1 MKVLKKIVIFFLSIV
16 FILNISKLSFAS
28 SQSENEINEIINN
41 KDNWILGYYQSW
53 GGSFKESTSSYCLK
67 EAVYIEP
74 GSYYIVIN
82 DSRFQLSIHQFDE
95 NGKWINN
102 YKDGLSDGKTIDIAE
117 NTSYIKINIS
127 SKVWGVNPIDY
138 FGYGL
143 SVNIMS
149 EYTPQIIEK
158 INLVDADLK
167 NISNVKSGMITSQTG
182 KPALDLNKVYFNN
195 YYFVDDTKYVVNLA
209 NPNVRMQILEFDEQD
224 KIIANNT
231 LPSGKAWQKQE
242 STSYI
247 AINFLNTKKD
257 ANYVYKNY
265 IEDLSTYLKPCLTKY
280 EKYNHNTN
288 FNTEFKAYDFART
301 MNVGWNLG
309 DALGSG
315 YCTEVGEDANLMLEC
330 SWGNPY
336 ITEDL
341 IDLVSKQGFNTIR
354 MPVTWFP
361 NCGTDENGHLVIG
374 KEWLSRVQDVVDYAI
389 KNDMYVIINTMGDA
403 DKLFYVGVE
412 DTDEWNKVLQD
423 ATDIWSQIAQY
434 FKDYDEHLIFESYN
448 EIGTK
453 TGWTYSKLATTQIN
467 ELNQVFADAVRKTGG
482 NNKYRLLMVPTYT
495 TSSKE
500 NITADFKL
508 PEDEENGRIM
518 ISVHVYNSMYDED
531 IEWKFQSLEDF
542 SIRLDAPIIIGEFGM
557 NSKSQ
562 LQELRATHMS
572 NYLAR
577 ATAHG
582 LKCCIWDDNYNWQL
596 IDRWNYS
603 NIKTDLINAMFQ
615 GFNEGIAYRTTKNK
629 VYYNNINQFHI
640 GGVNLGNGEIWN
652 TDYSTA
658 WWGGLVPLNDTR
670 TSTKIKIP
678 ENTDYISFNI
688 KTTQEAAE
696 VWIVGAVWF
705 DKAGNYLTYSK
716 SQEITSRYKLIKVP
730 EGAEYFSAGF
740 HDPYVNHNVSE
751 YGKWLKE
758 EKISLDITYINQED
772 FGLEQE
778 IVNVSNYDYNNR
790 ILKEA
795 VENKEREILDDC
807 DLNNI
812 YNWASGFYL
821 SSDGQYKA
829 SSNKICLKEYKT
841 VVPGTE
847 YNVKISDEEYKIS
860 IVELDND
867 FNFTEAHSNLSNGD
881 TYTVSDNTKYIG
893 LYLFKNETNDIKYSD
908 YRNLFINDEFSIE
921 LEKISNN
928 IPEEVENPT
937 DEDEE
942 EQPIEEPKPPAN
954 EEPKDEQPTEEEN
967 PPIEE
972 DKKEEP
978 TLPSD
983 EGEKDEQ
990 LKEEEKHP
998 VEDEKD
1004 KQPTEEGN
1012 EAVEDDKKEEQP
1024 IEETPL
1030 EENKKENEPIEE
1042 EKTTEEKNPV
1052 EKEDKEENKTSAET
1066 TKNEEQTQ
1074 SDTDKK
1080 RNEQTSNTI
1089 NNTSS
1094 NTIKSDNSNNNTIK
1108 NETTNSNTVKSENI
1122 QTNADNTVAKNS
1134 IPSAGTSRTTLG
1146 FLIMAIISSIYI
1158 FIKK

>member
-1 MKVLKKIVIFFLSIV
+1 MKVLKKIVVFFLSIV
-16 FILNISKLSFAS
+16 FILNINKLSFAN
-28 SQSENEINEIINN
+28 SQSESEINEIINN

-195 YYFVDDTKYVVNLA
+195 YYIVDDTKYVVNLA
-209 NPNVRMQILEFDEQD
+209 NPNVRMQILEFDDQD
-224 KIIANNT
+224 KIIVNNT

-247 AINFLNTKKD
+247 AINIFNNKKD
-257 ANYVYKNY
+257 SNYVYENY
-265 IEDLSTYLKPCLTKY
+265 IEELSTYSKACLTKY
-280 EKYNHNTN
+280 EKYNHNTS
-288 FNTEFKAYDFART
+288 FNTEFKAYDFAKT

-341 IDLVSKQGFNTIR
+341 IDIVANQGFNTIR

-374 KEWLSRVQDVVDYAI
+374 KEWISRVQDVVDYAI

-412 DTDEWNKVLQD
+412 DAEEWNKVLQNG
-423 ATDIWSQIAQY
+423 ADIWSQVAEY

-453 TGWTYSKLATTQIN
+453 TGWTYSKLATNQIN
-467 ELNQVFADAVRKTGG
+467 ELNQVFTNAVRKTGG
-482 NNKYRLLMVPTYT
+482 NNKYRLLTVPTYT

-508 PEDEENGRIM
+508 PEDEETGRIM
-518 ISVHVYNSMYDED
+518 ISVHVYNAMYDED

-582 LKCCIWDDNYNWQL
+582 LKCCVWDDNYNWQL

-629 VYYNNINQFHI
+629 FYYNNINQFHI

-678 ENTDYISFNI
+678 ENTDYVSFNI

-705 DKAGNYLTYSK
+705 DKDGNYLTYSK

-778 IVNVSNYDYNNR
+778 IVNVSNYDYSNR
-790 ILKEA
+790 ILKET
-795 VENKEREILDDC
+795 VVNKKREILDDC

-812 YNWASGFYL
+812 YNWVSGFYL

-829 SSNKICLKEYKT
+829 SSNKICLKEHKT

-867 FNFTEAHSNLSNGD
+867 FNFKEAHSNLSDGD
-881 TYTVSDNTKYIG
+881 TYIVSDSTKYIG

-937 DEDEE
+937 DEDKEE
-942 EQPIEEPKPPAN
+942 PPIEEPKPPAD
-954 EEPKDEQPTEEEN
+954 EEPKDEQPTEEE
-967 PPIEE
+967 
-972 DKKEEP
+972 K
-978 TLPSD
+978 L
-983 EGEKDEQ
+983 
-990 LKEEEKHP
+990 P
-998 VEDEKD
+998 VEE
-1004 KQPTEEGN
+1004 
-1012 EAVEDDKKEEQP
+1012 DKKEEQP
-1024 IEETPL
+1024 IEEPKLPVDEEQEEEKPPVQEDNKEDKPIEEPIPPADEGEKDEQTIEETPPL
-1030 EENKKENEPIEE
+1030 EDNKKENEPIEE
-1042 EKTTEEKNPV
+1042 E
-1052 EKEDKEENKTSAET
+1052 
-1066 TKNEEQTQ
+1066 QTQ
-1074 SDTDKK
+1074 SDTDKE
-1080 RNEQTSNTI
+1080 RNEQASNTI

-1108 NETTNSNTVKSENI
+1108 NESTNSNTVKRENI
-1122 QTNADNTVAKNS
+1122 QSNTDNTVAKNS